1 MVKTRVRGRKSQRAG
16 TVQHVAMWRA
26 GRADPARGGGSQ
38 QEGRAD
44 LARSGAGGSRR
55 GRRLPAG
62 RGGGSRRG
70 GWKRSGSQ
78 EVHRRRGGCATHEP
92 LLPPLQH
99 GVEREHLEAAT
110 ATTAAQYEGV
120 VDVSMADDE
129 VLSDLLLLDT
139 MGVAD

>member
-16 TVQHVAMWRA
+16 TVQHVAMWRRA

-44 LARSGAGGSRR
+44 LARSGAGGSRT
-55 GRRLPAG
+55 G
-62 RGGGSRRG
+62 GGGSRRG

-78 EVHRRRGGCATHEP
+78 EVRRRRGGCATHEP

>member
-1 MVKTRVRGRKSQRAG
+1 
-16 TVQHVAMWRA
+16 MWRCGGQGGRIPPGAAAPSRKA
-26 GRADPARGGGSQ
+26 GRISPGAVPADPAGGGGSQ
-38 QEGRAD
+38 PEGVAD
-44 LARSGAGGSRR
+44 PARSGAGGSRT
-55 GRRLPAG
+55 G
-62 RGGGSRRG
+62 GGGSRRG

-78 EVHRRRGGCATHEP
+78 EVHRRRGGYATHEP

-139 MGVAD
+139 MGVVD